1 MSYPQQ
7 EYANNISDRPYTNNE
22 TIPLT
27 SIQSSE
33 KKWKDEIPP
42 ELEVYLQT
50 QPTYGLTD
58 SQVSER
64 LAKFGKN
71 ELEEKKRSKIKHF
84 LSFCKLINIHAHI
97 HVYIDIII

>member
-1 MSYPQQ
+1 MAQ
-7 EYANNISDRPYTNNE
+7 NNE

-27 SIQSSE
+27 SIE
-33 KKWKDEIPP
+33 KKWQDEIPP
-42 ELEVYLQT
+42 ELEIYLDT

-58 SQVSER
+58 SQVTER

-84 LSFCKLINIHAHI
+84 LSFCKQPYSL
-97 HVYIDIII
+97 